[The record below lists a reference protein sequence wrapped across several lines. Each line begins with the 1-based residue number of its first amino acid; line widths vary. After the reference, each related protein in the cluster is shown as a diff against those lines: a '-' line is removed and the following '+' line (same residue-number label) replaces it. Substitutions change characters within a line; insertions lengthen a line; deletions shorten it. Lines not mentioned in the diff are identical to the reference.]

1 MSCVDAAII
10 KALVEH
16 IGMDPDSVGSSNG
29 SSVINATWGTGTIPE
44 TSYTCRTFTLP
55 AGESIKLGTCL
66 KLYNKDK
73 EQVDYFYCTS
83 IQIESDVVLYAFYG
97 LNCDSS
103 FTLARNNNIYYCNGL
118 SISIYA
124 DVPDN
129 NTTGVFNLGGEV
141 LSTAVAHLLAKA
153 LE

>member
-1 MSCVDAAII
+1 MSCIDAAII

-16 IGMDPDSVGSSNG
+16 IGIDPDSVGSSNG
-29 SSVINATWGTGTIPE
+29 NSVINATWSTGTLPD
-44 TSYTCRTFTLP
+44 TPYTIRTFTLP
-55 AGESIKLGTCL
+55 AGETIKLGTCL

-73 EQVDYFYCTS
+73 EQMVYFYCTRME
-83 IQIESDVVLYAFYG
+83 IESDAVLYVFYG
-97 LNCDSS
+97 LNCDSA
-103 FTLARNNNIYYCNGL
+103 FTLVRNNNIYYCNGL
-118 SISIYA
+118 DISIYA

-141 LSTAVAHLLAKA
+141 LLTAVAHLLAKA